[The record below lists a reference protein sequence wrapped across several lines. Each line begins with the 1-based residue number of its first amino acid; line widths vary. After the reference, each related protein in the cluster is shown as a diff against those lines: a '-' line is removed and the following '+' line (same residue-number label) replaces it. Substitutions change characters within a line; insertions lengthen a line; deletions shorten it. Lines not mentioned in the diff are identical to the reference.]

1 MRHLMVLTFATLI
14 VISCESPRRQ
24 EIADS
29 LFTSS
34 RNVNY
39 RDAKAG
45 GRPNIL
51 PLLEDPYVEG
61 LCLVETGF
69 SPSRLD
75 VYISPKGKSHQ
86 LPSIRGIEVK
96 PIYLETALR
105 PLGVKMGTSTGNT
118 VLRGAGTLG
127 IMAADKTCPAVI
139 GYITNNHVAT
149 AEESHSHAGGATI
162 QVAPGLCDSTPC
174 SPSLPI
180 GTVLREAPIS
190 PKKTSMN
197 LDAVFV
203 ESHAVDPENDC
214 GLCAVTDKPA
224 SPISLVGRSIR
235 KCGRSTGLTCGTVTG
250 AYCAVRIE
258 YLKDI
263 WFVNQ
268 IRVNTKG
275 FARAGD
281 SGSVAYTDDGRLAGL
296 VFAGDDDHIT
306 FLHPMDDVFKALN
319 VTPVLPPCKTQPPC
333 PKENPL
339 TGKGCS

>member
-1 MRHLMVLTFATLI
+1 MVLASAALI
-14 VISCESPRRQ
+14 VIACESPPRQ

-29 LFTSS
+29 LFASS

-45 GRPNIL
+45 VRPDIL

-69 SPSRLD
+69 PRIRLD

-86 LPSIRGIEVK
+86 LPSIRGIEIN
-96 PIYLETALR
+96 PIYLDKPLR
-105 PLGVKMGTSTGNT
+105 PLGLKMGTSTGNT
-118 VLRGAGTLG
+118 MLLRGAGTLG
-127 IMAADKTCPAVI
+127 IMAADKSCPAI
-139 GYITNNHVAT
+139 TGYITNNHVAT
-149 AEESHSHAGGATI
+149 ASDGHSHAGPAKI
-162 QVAPGLCDSTPC
+162 QVAPGFCDSTSC
-174 SPSLPI
+174 SASLPI
-180 GTVLREAPIS
+180 GTVLREAPIN
-190 PKKTSMN
+190 PKKIVN
-197 LDAVFV
+197 LDAAFV
-203 ESHAVDPENDC
+203 GSHAVDPENAC
-214 GLCAVTDKPA
+214 GLCAVTEKPA
-224 SPISLVGRSIR
+224 SPMSLVGHSIR

-250 AYCAVRIE
+250 AYCVVRIQ
-258 YLKDI
+258 YLKEI

-268 IRVNTKG
+268 IRVDTKG
-275 FARAGD
+275 FAKAGD

-296 VFAGDDDHIT
+296 VFAGDDDRIT

-319 VTPVLPPCKTQPPC
+319 VTPVLPSCKTQPPC